1 MRRVGDQPPS
11 AWGRLVPPLLVARH
25 LLSRRLHLCVRPG
38 PDTHTHPRI
47 KTGDTSTRVYTH
59 TCLARGHGRKQG
71 TQGFQEPKT
80 RVQQ

>member
-1 MRRVGDQPPS
+1 MTNLRQPGDASCLLFWSLVTSSPVAFIS
-11 AWGRLVPPLLVARH
+11 ASALGR
-25 LLSRRLHLCVRPG
+25 
-38 PDTHTHPRI
+38 THTHPRI